1 VNRLWGWM
9 RVGLTDLRGDLRR
22 FGVLLACLALGTGV
36 IAAVGSV
43 GEGLKQAVER
53 DASVL
58 MGGDLEAVPPERPA
72 TAEERAFFK
81 TLGTVA
87 YVVDTNARGVA
98 GDNSAFIDLLAAGA
112 NYPLRGNVVSPQ
124 LEPGE
129 KPAVLLGEQNGA
141 YGTIV
146 DALLL
151 DRLAINVGD
160 RFRIGKT
167 EFEVRGTLTSLPD
180 GALRGF
186 QLGLTTVIS
195 TTAFATMTDLRS
207 PLPGLLTHNRYK
219 IVLDGISYDD
229 AAAAIKERFAD
240 VEWTIRSPRDAA
252 GSLVHF
258 FDLFSRFLLIVG
270 LSSLLVGGVGVA
282 NGVSTYIG
290 ERQRSIAT
298 LRALGATGP
307 RILVHFLAQIGVLT
321 LIGVGLGVLFG
332 AVATLAILPVVGQA
346 LSVSLPPAIIP
357 GPLMTAAGFGVL
369 AGFAFSYLPLMRA
382 QKVSPALL
390 FRSLGS
396 VLPQL
401 SMQNLLRITVLG
413 PLLLAAAG
421 IFWLA
426 VITTSNLN
434 LVIYYSVGVVV
445 AFALLRASGWAL
457 QKILKFVPPVPAAG
471 LRHAIRNI
479 YRPGSNAPVVIVSIG
494 LGLSM
499 LLVIALLNNNLNA
512 QLLGAV
518 SRDAPTFVATDL
530 FPDEVETLE
539 QLASETPGLT
549 QFQWAP
555 MLRAA
560 VTGIKGVDPRT
571 IDNLEEEATFLVTGE
586 IPVTWLRDLPA
597 GTTVIDGAWWPADYA
612 GDPLISLRSS
622 MKEQFGLKVGD
633 TVQFT
638 MFGDVFDATIANFR
652 DYQWQN
658 GINFMVTFSPG
669 YIEGYPSTF
678 LGTIKAAPGEE
689 KNIERLLA
697 RTFPDIA
704 FIPIGD
710 ALNQLAEILG
720 QLGTAVN
727 IVGGLAVINGLL
739 VLAGTMAAGRKQRE
753 ADAVI
758 QKVLGATRSDVLWI
772 FILEYG
778 LLGAFAAIIA
788 SLVGIGSAWAITLSA
803 LEIDFSADPTLI
815 GFVVAGAIVLTVAAG
830 AATTWK
836 ALSSRPAQVLRNV

>member
-1 VNRLWGWM
+1 
-9 RVGLTDLRGDLRR
+9 
-22 FGVLLACLALGTGV
+22 
-36 IAAVGSV
+36 
-43 GEGLKQAVER
+43 
-53 DASVL
+53 
-58 MGGDLEAVPPERPA
+58 
-72 TAEERAFFK
+72 
-81 TLGTVA
+81 
-87 YVVDTNARGVA
+87 
-98 GDNSAFIDLLAAGA
+98 
-112 NYPLRGNVVSPQ
+112 
-124 LEPGE
+124 
-129 KPAVLLGEQNGA
+129 
-141 YGTIV
+141 
-146 DALLL
+146 
-151 DRLAINVGD
+151 
-160 RFRIGKT
+160 
-167 EFEVRGTLTSLPD
+167 
-180 GALRGF
+180 
-186 QLGLTTVIS
+186 
-195 TTAFATMTDLRS
+195 
-207 PLPGLLTHNRYK
+207 
-219 IVLDGISYDD
+219 
-229 AAAAIKERFAD
+229 
-240 VEWTIRSPRDAA
+240 
-252 GSLVHF
+252 
-258 FDLFSRFLLIVG
+258 
-270 LSSLLVGGVGVA
+270 
-282 NGVSTYIG
+282 
-290 ERQRSIAT
+290 
-298 LRALGATGP
+298 
-307 RILVHFLAQIGVLT
+307 
-321 LIGVGLGVLFG
+321 
-332 AVATLAILPVVGQA
+332 
-346 LSVSLPPAIIP
+346 
-357 GPLMTAAGFGVL
+357 
-369 AGFAFSYLPLMRA
+369 
-382 QKVSPALL
+382 
-390 FRSLGS
+390 
-396 VLPQL
+396 
-401 SMQNLLRITVLG
+401 
-413 PLLLAAAG
+413 
-421 IFWLA
+421 
-426 VITTSNLN
+426 
-434 LVIYYSVGVVV
+434 
-445 AFALLRASGWAL
+445 
-457 QKILKFVPPVPAAG
+457 

-597 GTTVIDGAWWPADYA
+597 GTTVVDGAWWPADYA

-622 MKEQFGLKVGD
+622 MKDQFGLKVGD